1 MRTTGFSSIIMSV
14 TNASKYRQT
23 APAPSA
29 PLHACFA
36 KPQRL
41 KSSRS
46 IAAKKQ
52 VSFGTVDIRE
62 HNVRLGNNPSCSS
75 GPPIALEWE
84 ARRSIVLSVDE
95 FEVRAN
101 RRTREELVMPRHVRE
116 DILRR
121 RGYSRKEIFYVTCEN
136 VRLRREHLKSV
147 DKYLQRRRV
156 VEKVQDVL
164 SVFRRSSSSSQTQER
179 FAIDRC

>member
-1 MRTTGFSSIIMSV
+1 MSV

-36 KPQRL
+36 KSQRL
-41 KSSRS
+41 RSSRS
-46 IAAKKQ
+46 VAAKK

-121 RGYSRKEIFYVTCEN
+121 RGYSRKELFYVTCEN

-156 VEKVQDVL
+156 IEKVQDVL
-164 SVFRRSSSSSQTQER
+164 SVFRRSSSSSQM
-179 FAIDRC
+179 